1 MGKKCVQCRGDIK
14 NKAKSIP
21 CNACKESICLTCL
34 DIEEP
39 VFNLLKSNATGSVL
53 VMCESCKKFVPS
65 LNDIKQTMAKNHED
79 TNIRFDNIGSQLVV
93 LERSIGG
100 AVKKEVKKQMKN
112 HEDRIG
118 RLEHGQ
124 KNNDDLVKII
134 EEKINENNEK
144 MRRKNNLILYNVVE
158 SNHVDISARVMHDKS
173 IIGDFFKEIDPE
185 MERLTDCMLKVNRIG
200 AIGNVKANPDGTRV
214 PRPLK
219 IVMDTPHNKFLVLNK
234 YRNARR
240 AKKEFA
246 GKRSM
251 CPDYTPAERAAY
263 KLRLMTAQTSASD
276 SEEDESVDGS
286 DIVSPT
292 QGTSSDSMTEGYVE
306 EPQGAAARLP
316 RDTRS
321 SFRS

>member
-1 MGKKCVQCRGDIK
+1 M
-14 NKAKSIP
+14 
-21 CNACKESICLTCL
+21 
-34 DIEEP
+34 
-39 VFNLLKSNATGSVL
+39 
-53 VMCESCKKFVPS
+53 
-65 LNDIKQTMAKNHED
+65 
-79 TNIRFDNIGSQLVV
+79 
-93 LERSIGG
+93 
-100 AVKKEVKKQMKN
+100 
-112 HEDRIG
+112 
-118 RLEHGQ
+118 RL
-124 KNNDDLVKII
+124 
-134 EEKINENNEK
+134 
-144 MRRKNNLILYNVVE
+144 KNNLISYNVVE

-200 AIGNVKANPDGTRV
+200 AIVKANPDGTRV

-263 KLRLMTAQTSASD
+263 KLRLMTAQTYASD

-292 QGTSSDSMTEGYVE
+292 QGTSMTSRT
-306 EPQGAAARLP
+306 P
-316 RDTRS
+316 
-321 SFRS
+321 